1 MQAKPQLVPLHV
13 GWAFGTAGH
22 AEQLLPQVWGL
33 VLLAHTLPQMCCA
46 DVQTTQVLLA
56 EQTEPAA
63 QTNPGQHA

>member
-33 VLLAHTLPQMCCA
+33 VLLAQTLPQTCCVA
-46 DVQTTQVLLA
+46 VQTTQVLLA
-56 EQTEPAA
+56 EQAEPAA
-63 QTNPGQHA
+63 HFIPGQHA